1 MARPGVFDEATCA
14 ECDSILNRDGFC
26 TSEQCGHSFFHQEH
40 PGGWRYNQE
49 RKPAALRQFEAGC
62 VIANRRSKLY
72 KLPGDRGYARA
83 QRARHAVFYPSEQD
97 ATQSGYHRRA
107 RP

>member
-1 MARPGVFDEATCA
+1 MARPGEFDEATCA
-14 ECDSILNRDGFC
+14 ACDCPLDRDGFC
-26 TSEQCGHSFFHQEH
+26 TNEQCGYALFHQDH

-72 KLPGDRGYARA
+72 RLPGDRGYARA
-83 QRARHAVFYPSEQD
+83 RRATHAVFYRSKND
-97 ATQSGYHRRA
+97 AMQSGYRRRA
-107 RP
+107 RR